1 MERRDALLQGLEL
14 ALKMEA
20 DGKKYYQEA
29 SEASS
34 NEAGKKLFSIL
45 AKEEDDHARRFT
57 EIYNHLKK
65 EDTWPK
71 SCQEVVSK
79 QEIRTIFA
87 EALEEMS
94 TDDVKFKTEIKAVEA
109 ARKMEDESIALYMR
123 LASQAKSETERSFFD
138 AIIAEEREHSLA
150 LNDYAEYL
158 QDPAGWFGVK
168 ERHSLD
174 GA

>member
-1 MERRDALLQGLEL
+1 MKSDALLQGLEL

-34 NEAGKKLFSIL
+34 NKAGKTLFAIL
-45 AKEEDDHARRFT
+45 AEEEDDHARRFT
-57 EIYNHLKK
+57 EIYNQLKK
-65 EDTWPK
+65 ENTWPK
-71 SCQEVVSK
+71 GCQKVVPK

-94 TDDVKFKTEIKAVEA
+94 TDDVKFETEMKAVEA
-109 ARKMEDESIALYMR
+109 ARKMEDDSIDLYTR
-123 LASQAKSETERSFFD
+123 LAFQAKSETERSFFD

-158 QDPAGWFGVK
+158 QDPAGWFEVK